1 MNRHF
6 EVASFVGLLTGVM
19 DKLEVAE
26 KERLFLEENI
36 EMVFQLVSEES
47 LGLESYKLEN
57 NDCEKF
63 LSRMNCSSVT

>member
-1 MNRHF
+1 
-6 EVASFVGLLTGVM
+6 
-19 DKLEVAE
+19 
-26 KERLFLEENI
+26 
-36 EMVFQLVSEES
+36 MVFQLVSEES